1 MNTHNV
7 CLYGETRKNISTF
20 RLKKKNKKKNVFIWN
35 CEYFSYF
42 LKNTFVVATY

>member
-20 RLKKKNKKKNVFIWN
+20 RLKKKTKKKPSLSGTMNI
-35 CEYFSYF
+35 F
-42 LKNTFVVATY
+42 LIS